1 MVRFIFRFNNIWFKN
16 RSLISAQCQLQCTL
30 FQSRNS
36 NVGIPV
42 SARRTCDSEMII
54 YQLVVWIQENL
65 LENNAD
71 KTQAHIYVADKIS
84 VLPG

>member
-1 MVRFIFRFNNIWFKN
+1 M
-16 RSLISAQCQLQCTL
+16 LA
-30 FQSRNS
+30 FQF
-36 NVGIPV
+36 